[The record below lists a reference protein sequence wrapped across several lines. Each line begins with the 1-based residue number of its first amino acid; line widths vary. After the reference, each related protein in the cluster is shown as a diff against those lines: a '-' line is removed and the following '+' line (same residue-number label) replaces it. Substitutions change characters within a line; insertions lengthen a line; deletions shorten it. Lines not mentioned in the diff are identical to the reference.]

1 MKKYLLVIAG
11 LVVIVVVLGG
21 SKAMQIKKLIDAGAS
36 MTMPP
41 TSVSTV
47 KAEQQEWEQT
57 IKAVGSLEAVQ
68 GVVVT
73 ADIPGRVTGIV
84 FTPGADVTVGD
95 VLIQQDIS
103 SEQAQLRAAE
113 ASVALAQANLNRIT
127 ELLRKDVSSK
137 SEFDTAEARFKE
149 VVAQADSIRTTID
162 KKTVKAPFSGRLGL
176 RQVNIGQDLGTDN
189 PIVSLQ
195 AVDPIFV
202 NFYVPQQ
209 ELSVL
214 AVGLQVRVKT
224 DAVPNQL
231 FTGKIT
237 AINAEVDVSTRN
249 VKVQAT
255 LANDQQ
261 LLLPGMFGNVEVV
274 LSDISKVLVV
284 PVTAIAYAT
293 YGDSIF
299 VVSEQKNE
307 STGKLEKI
315 ASQQF
320 VRLGLTQGDYVV
332 VEEGIESN
340 AEVVSAGVFKLRN
353 GATLFINNE
362 VQPEYSLNPIPE
374 DT

>member
-11 LVVIVVVLGG
+11 LVVVVAVLGG

-57 IKAVGSLEAVQ
+57 IEAVGSLEAVQ

-73 ADIPGRVTGIV
+73 ADIPGRVTDIV
-84 FTPGADVTVGD
+84 FTPGANVTVGD

-127 ELLRKDVSSK
+127 ELLRKNVSSK

-162 KKTVKAPFSGRLGL
+162 KKTVKAPFSGRLGI
-176 RQVNIGQDLGTDN
+176 RQVNIGQDLGTSD

-209 ELSVL
+209 ELSILVE
-214 AVGLQVRVKT
+214 GLQVRVKT
-224 DAVPNQL
+224 DAVPDQL
-231 FTGKIT
+231 FIGKIT
-237 AINAEVDVSTRN
+237 AINAEVDTSTRN

-261 LLLPGMFGNVEVV
+261 LLLPGMFSNVEVV
-274 LSDISKVLVV
+274 LSEISQVLVV

-299 VVSEQKNE
+299 VVIEQKNE
-307 STGKLEKI
+307 NTGKLEKI

-332 VEEGIESN
+332 VEKGVEPD

-353 GATLFINNE
+353 GATLSINNE
-362 VQPEYSLNPIPE
+362 VQPEYSLNPTPE